1 MSARSAAQSDPEG
14 RPLNAGSFCRSA
26 TKPTHHFGMPPR
38 LAVGAAGWISS
49 VEIKI
54 KDQKTC
60 RLEAL
65 AYDVPRR
72 KRLRA

>member
-1 MSARSAAQSDPEG
+1 MSARSAAQRDPG
-14 RPLNAGSFCRSA
+14 SRPLNAGSFCRSA
-26 TKPTHHFGMPPR
+26 TKPTHHFGMPPAS
-38 LAVGAAGWISS
+38 LSAQPGWIWS

-60 RLEAL
+60 RLGAL
-65 AYDVPRR
+65 AYDEARR